1 MSLAIHLWSGPR
13 NVSTALMY
21 SFAQRTD
28 TRVVDEPL
36 YGHYLRVHPV
46 DHPGQ
51 AETLAVQG
59 PAPQVIRDVFG
70 ATYDRPIVFYK
81 QMAHHLIE
89 VDRSFF
95 AGARHVLL
103 IRHPAEV
110 INSYIKVMP
119 QPDLTDI
126 GIAMQTAL
134 FDELVA
140 GGHAPL
146 VLDGTDLLQDPPRIL
161 RALCAGLD
169 IPFDPQMLSWPA
181 GPRPEDGPWAPW
193 WYTHLHRSTGFAPYS
208 PKSREVPPAQAALL
222 AAALPHYERLRA
234 VVIR

>member
-1 MSLAIHLWSGPR
+1 
-13 NVSTALMY
+13 MY
-21 SFAQRTD
+21 SFAQRPD
-28 TRVVDEPL
+28 TCVVDEPL

-59 PAPQVIRDVFG
+59 PAEQVIREVFER
-70 ATYDRPIVFYK
+70 AYDRPLVFHK

-89 VDRSFF
+89 VDRRFF
-95 AGARHVLL
+95 AGARHFLL

-119 QPDLTDI
+119 KPGLTDI

-134 FDELVA
+134 YDELVA
-140 GGHAPL
+140 GGHAPA
-146 VLDGTDLLQDPPRIL
+146 VLDGNELLQDPAGVLSR
-161 RALCAGLD
+161 LCDRLE
-169 IPFDPQMLSWPA
+169 IPYYPEMLSWPA

-193 WYTHLHRSTGFAPYS
+193 WYSRLHQSTGFAPYE
-208 PKSREVPPAQAALL
+208 PKSREVPLAQQALL
-222 AAALPHYERLRA
+222 AEALPHYERLYA
-234 VVIR
+234 VAIR